1 MLRHGPLALGWCATA
16 LTLCGLA
23 ALQSLCWSRDVVG
36 TNSRKLLLDQEPV
49 LDALVASCVKTYRF
63 QWWGW
68 ALQLAYLAGA
78 TLHAARSS
86 CTPAVGIHI
95 LGATATV
102 LAMLFANDNL
112 KVGVC
117 VCVSVSRGGEYVSR
131 LEGTWAC
138 DHQFSKL
145 RCACDGALATSCQT
159 HAPPQAMDDA
169 AGILFSRLTLT
180 FVGFTLI
187 ALFNFLVG
195 FGSPGH
201 LLKTQNGCSWGTA
214 HALGHTKCCVVWYG
228 SLHP

>member
-1 MLRHGPLALGWCATA
+1 MVIYHRKRRLRMACPRNTMLRHGPLAMGWCATA

-112 KVGVC
+112 K
-117 VCVSVSRGGEYVSR
+117 
-131 LEGTWAC
+131 
-138 DHQFSKL
+138 
-145 RCACDGALATSCQT
+145 
-159 HAPPQAMDDA
+159 AMDDA

-187 ALFNFLVG
+187 ALFNFLN
-195 FGSPGH
+195 FIGH
-201 LLKTQNGCSWGTA
+201 DCVAQAACSQATA
-214 HALGHTKCCVVWYG
+214 REQKINAGAGAAPEVLAT
-228 SLHP
+228 SA